1 MTSLPRLTLLD
12 AAVVSGLTY
21 RQVYTRVVVRRVIP
35 SERDGQSYTIS
46 AADVHLLVPRPPAKD
61 PRPGITLRPS
71 VEQAKAW
78 RQAAGRRSVSS
89 WLLKLANAAIGWE
102 G

>member
-1 MTSLPRLTLLD
+1 MTPTRLTLLE
-12 AAVVSGLTY
+12 AATASGLSY
-21 RQVYTRVVVRRVIP
+21 RQVYRRVVEHRVVP
-35 SERDGQSYTIS
+35 SEREGQSYTI
-46 AADVHLLVPRPPAKD
+46 AADDVRLLVPRPPAKD

-78 RQAAGRRSVSS
+78 KRAAGRRTVSG
-89 WLLKLANAAIGWE
+89 WLLALANAASGWE

>member
-1 MTSLPRLTLLD
+1 MTPARLTLQE
-12 AAVVSGLTY
+12 AAIESKLSY
-21 RQVYTRVVVRRVIP
+21 RQVYRRVVEHQVVP

-46 AADVHLLVPRPPAKD
+46 SQDVHLLVPRPPAKD

-71 VEQAKAW
+71 VEQARAW
-78 RQAAGRRSVSS
+78 KRAAGKRTVGK
-89 WLLKLANAAIGWE
+89 WLLALANAASGWE